1 MIKNR
6 NIDPAADIAVTK
18 LALPNGY
25 TIIGDADGNASAVAA
40 GSVVALAD
48 GKILVGDAAGDAQAV
63 TPTGDVTI
71 DNTGVT
77 AVGAG
82 KITNA
87 MVAPAALDGT
97 VAKVI
102 AAENVIGGLP
112 VLHVV
117 DVGDVA
123 TGDTTVVLT
132 HKTRITDVWAVKQAA
147 AGDSAS
153 NLLTVKNV
161 STAITNAMDMN
172 VADKTVV
179 RCGTIDDAQWD
190 VAAGANLVL
199 SHVKAGS
206 NSPAYTCFLLGYRI
220 A

>member
-1 MIKNR
+1 MIKNK
-6 NIDPAADIAVTK
+6 NIAPDADIAASK
-18 LALPNGY
+18 IALANGY
-25 TIIGDADGNASAVAA
+25 TLVGNSSGEAEAVLASGIV
-40 GSVVALAD
+40 SLAD
-48 GKILVGDAAGDAQAV
+48 GKILLGDSGGDAQAV

-77 AVGAG
+77 AIGAG
-82 KITNA
+82 KVTNA

-102 AAENVIGGLP
+102 AAENVIGGIP

-147 AGDSAS
+147 AGDNAS

-161 STAITNAMDMN
+161 ATAITNAMDMN

-206 NSPAYTCFLLGYRI
+206 NSPAYTAFILGYRI

>member
-1 MIKNR
+1 MDKN
-6 NIDPAADIAVTK
+6 IGVGAAISPEKIA
-18 LALPNGY
+18 LASGY
-25 TIIGDADGNASAVAA
+25 ILAGTSDGTAEAVLA

-48 GKILVGDAAGDAQAV
+48 GTILVGDAGGDAQAV

-71 DNTGVT
+71 SNTGVT
-77 AVGAG
+77 AIGAG
-82 KITNA
+82 KVTNA

-102 AAENVIGGLP
+102 AAENVIGGIP

-147 AGDSAS
+147 AGDNAS

-161 STAITNAMDMN
+161 ATAITNAMDMN

-179 RCGTIDDAQWD
+179 RAGTIDDAQWD

-206 NSPAYTCFLLGYRI
+206 NSPAYTAFILGYRI